1 MFLFEPCQLNS
12 VIFMGLS
19 FHISISV
26 WFPTQNFST
35 KWLAVF
41 CGISKTFVKIM
52 ISAQKYGGRWFYVS
66 ILLKHF
72 TWMNA
77 QVEIWFMMNQIST
90 CATVGSK
97 IVCLFFFFIRNNI
110 QRTIQINSITKKSL
124 RCLYIPEA
132 NSHMGKQVPF
142 GLSVFMHLM
151 LKSW

>member
-1 MFLFEPCQLNS
+1 MIGCFLWDF
-12 VIFMGLS
+12 
-19 FHISISV
+19 
-26 WFPTQNFST
+26 QNFC
-35 KWLAVF
+35 KNYDF
-41 CGISKTFVKIM
+41 CSKIRRTLILRIHFVET
-52 ISAQKYGGRWFYVS
+52 
-66 ILLKHF
+66 LH
-72 TWMNA
+72 
-77 QVEIWFMMNQIST
+77 MNQIST